1 MNVEVPLTKAFRLF
15 VLLFFG
21 VVGLVAIVGLI
32 IATRGI
38 LLVILLV
45 FLLIFLVYFYLE
57 NKQAIFNK
65 FKRGEK

>member
-1 MNVEVPLTKAFRLF
+1 MDVEGPLTKAFRLF
-15 VLLFFG
+15 VYLFSG
-21 VVGLVAIVGLI
+21 VAFLVATVGLI
-32 IATRGI
+32 IATRGM

-57 NKQAIFNK
+57 NKQDIFKK